1 MRIFTNEI
9 PKKDGEKVKVA
20 GWIRK
25 IRGSDNLRFIILRD
39 MTGEVQI
46 ILKKGNV
53 GEELLE
59 STKELTEESVIATE
73 GIVKVNRE
81 APGGLEIIPD
91 KIEVLSRADVTL
103 PIDFSGKVN
112 TGLDK
117 RLDNRFLD
125 LRNPK
130 ISSVFRIQSE
140 ICKYFREFFTKQGFT
155 EFWPPEIIE
164 SAPEGGAELFSVKYF
179 DKSAY
184 LAQSPELYKELCTG
198 TNLERVFS
206 IIPVWRAEKHDTHK
220 HLNEVRQ
227 MDIEVA
233 FADQF
238 SVMVYVEKVVQY
250 IIKNLI
256 KNCPEVKE
264 LNPELEVPK
273 TEKVSYKETVEKLK
287 KKGFKIEFGEDL
299 STEAEKKLAEIYGKN
314 TLLLIHSWPKS
325 LKPFYIMPGDSET
338 GEGFDADIGGMEIAS
353 GGQRVHRPE
362 ILEKQLK
369 AKGLDPKEFGFF
381 LDALR
386 FGIPPHAGWSI
397 GLERLTMFACNLKNI
412 REACMYPRDR
422 ERLTP

>member
-1 MRIFTNEI
+1 MKRVFTKEI
-9 PKKDGEKVKVA
+9 PKKDGTKVILA

-39 MTGEVQI
+39 MTGEAQVI
-46 ILKKGNV
+46 FKKGSV
-53 GEELLE
+53 RDELLE
-59 STKELTEESVIATE
+59 RTKELTEESVIKVE
-73 GIVKVNRE
+73 GFVKVNKE
-81 APGGLEIIPD
+81 APGGLEIIPEKLD
-91 KIEVLSRADVTL
+91 VLSKADVPL

-117 RLDNRFLD
+117 RLDWRFLD
-125 LRNPK
+125 LRNKK
-130 ISSVFRIQSE
+130 ISSIFKVQGE
-140 ICKYFREFFTKQGFT
+140 ICKYFREFFTKEGFT

-179 DKSAY
+179 EKKAY

-198 TNLERVFS
+198 TNLERVFC
-206 IIPVWRAEKHDTHK
+206 IVPIWRAEKHDTYK

-238 SVMVYVEKVVQY
+238 SIMEYLEKVVQY
-250 IIKNLI
+250 VIKNLLE
-256 KNCPEVKE
+256 NCPEVKE
-264 LNPELEVPK
+264 LNPELKVPK
-273 TEKVSYKETVEKLK
+273 TEKLSYGEVVEVLK
-287 KKGFKIEFGEDL
+287 KNKFGIEYGEDL

-314 TLLLIHSWPKS
+314 TLIFIHSWPKS
-325 LKPFYIMPGDSET
+325 LKPFYIMPN
-338 GEGFDADIGGMEIAS
+338 GEESKGFDADLGGIEISS

-369 AKGLDPKEFGFF
+369 EKRLNPKDFKFF
-381 LDALR
+381 TDSLR

-397 GLERLTMFACNLKNI
+397 GLERLTMYVCNLNNI
-412 REACMYPRDR
+412 REACLFPRDR